1 MASRR
6 LKSGAEAMELLCG
19 MSKLDMRRQDRRRRC
34 TMEPSR
40 DNWRSRRPLEGVLL
54 TPVELWRVNCER
66 REGAPA
72 APEDAELSEPGD
84 LGAAGSSLASA
95 APPPAGFVVAMLLG
109 DLSTGEDM
117 VDLVLYLARLY
128 HSLCGDGS
136 SDCLFAVVSDRSA
149 GVGHRDQPTT
159 G

>member
-1 MASRR
+1 
-6 LKSGAEAMELLCG
+6 MELLCG

-40 DNWRSRRPLEGVLL
+40 DSWRSSRPLEGVLV
-54 TPVELWRVNCER
+54 TPVEPWRVNCER
-66 REGAPA
+66 REAAPP

-84 LGAAGSSLASA
+84 LGAAGSSLGSA
-95 APPPAGFVVAMLLG
+95 LPAAGFVVAMLLG

-128 HSLCGDGS
+128 DSLCGDGS
-136 SDCLFAVVSDRSA
+136 SDCSFAVVSDRSA
-149 GVGHRDQPTT
+149 CVGHRDQPTT
-159 G
+159 R